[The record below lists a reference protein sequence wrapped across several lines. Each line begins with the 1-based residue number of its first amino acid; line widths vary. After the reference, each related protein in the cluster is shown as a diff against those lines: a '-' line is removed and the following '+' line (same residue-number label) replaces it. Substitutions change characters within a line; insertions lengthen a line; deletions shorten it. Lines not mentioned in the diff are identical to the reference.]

1 MALENE
7 EIQRMM
13 EEAAT
18 KVQGLGT
25 SAGSAAEQQKK
36 AALAQAEFTANLQK
50 SVRGLTQMGR
60 SLSQGGSSFQV
71 LGESIS
77 GLTGIISGVAK
88 NFGIFG
94 KAFAGMADGVGAAA
108 KLVTDQL
115 DQLSK
120 NYGALGE
127 AGATA
132 ADGITGMQR
141 QFEQMG
147 NLSLPAFAKAIN
159 ENAQGMAAFGGTVA
173 SGAEQFSKLAGDL
186 TTGQVGERFLKL
198 GMTFDQVGE
207 SAARYAANTARFGGL
222 QNITQKQLIASSQ
235 KYLEEMDLLSRMTG
249 ATRREQEQEQLKSLA
264 DVRFRARIMEMEA
277 NGQKEAAEEM
287 RKTAAGLKGPMADAF
302 RASVTGITLTDEAA
316 EANLLTGDTIRQ
328 AGINIQQGSN
338 SIAETAKIMRG
349 ANEGVKRFSTNMSLG
364 GDTFGGAAI
373 QAMDYAAIV
382 RKAEERATKD
392 NISFDE
398 AVRLEQEKLLNSTDK
413 NTDAMVKSQTA
424 AADAAKNMQ
433 ILNTT
438 IALYATPAIEKF
450 AQGLKKATDYIN
462 EKFGIPTSTGP
473 GRTGAQAEEG
483 RRVVGSQEAR
493 TKAESYLGRKIDDA
507 EFSAL
512 IKATHAEA
520 AGGKQASQ
528 QEQAMIMAS
537 ILNRA
542 RDKKASVVDVLGEK
556 NQFQSVTG
564 TAFKRGP
571 SQQFLEGP
579 GKDRLQSIEGA
590 TDYLDKISR
599 EQKNFTAASS
609 GAYGLGTNIGYRNRM
624 IASGGTQIGGSIFNT
639 SLDPSAVAP
648 TNQNR
653 TTQTGPADTYRNTLN
668 GADPSTSLQPNKEVS
683 TGNTKSEQQNTLL
696 SAMVQQL
703 TVLNE
708 RVDTLTR
715 VSNEQLS
722 VQTKTLR
729 QAT

>member
-13 EEAAT
+13 EEAAA

-25 SAGSAAEQQKK
+25 SAGSAAEQQRK
-36 AALAQAEFTANLQK
+36 AAAAQAEFTANLQK

-71 LGESIS
+71 LGDSIQ

-94 KAFAGMADGVGAAA
+94 KAFAGIADGVGAAA

-147 NLSLPAFAKAIN
+147 NLSLPAFARAIN
-159 ENAQGMAAFGGTVA
+159 ENAAGMAALGGTVA
-173 SGAEQFSKLAGDL
+173 EGAEQFSKLAGDL
-186 TTGQVGERFLKL
+186 TTGQVGARFLKL

-222 QNITQKQLIASSQ
+222 QNLTQQQLIASSQ
-235 KYLEEMDLLSRMTG
+235 KYIEEMDLLSRMTG
-249 ATRREQEQEQLKSLA
+249 TTRKEQEQEQLKNAA
-264 DVRFRARIMEMEA
+264 DVRFRARLMELEA
-277 NGQKEAAEEM
+277 SGQFAVAEEL

-302 RASVTGITLTDEAA
+302 RASITGITLTDEAA
-316 EANLLTGDTIRQ
+316 EANLLTGDAIRQ
-328 AGINIQQGSN
+328 AGVNIQQGSSAIN
-338 SIAETAKIMRG
+338 ETAKIMRG

-364 GDTFGGAAI
+364 GDSFGGAAI

-382 RKAEERATKD
+382 RKAEERAAKD
-392 NISFDE
+392 NITFDE

-413 NTDAMVKSQTA
+413 NTEAMVKSQTA

-433 ILNTT
+433 ILNTA

-450 AQGLKKATDYIN
+450 AEGLKKATDYIN
-462 EKFGIPTSTGP
+462 QKFGLPTSTGP
-473 GRTGAQAEEG
+473 GRTGAPVDEG

-542 RDKKASVVDVLGEK
+542 RDKNATINDILAEK

-599 EQKNFTAASS
+599 EQKNFTAASAA
-609 GAYGLGTNIGYRNRM
+609 AYGLGTNIGYRNRM
-624 IASGGTQIGGSIFNT
+624 IAAGGTQIGGSIFNT
-639 SLDPSAVAP
+639 SLDTSAVAP
-648 TNQNR
+648 TSQNR
-653 TTQTGPADTYRNTLN
+653 PTQTGPADTYRTTLS
-668 GADPSTSLQPNKEVS
+668 GTDPGTTLQSNKQVTAPDSKAEQQTSL
-683 TGNTKSEQQNTLL
+683 L
-696 SAMVQQL
+696 SSVVQQL
-703 TVLNE
+703 SMLNE
-708 RVDTLTR
+708 RMDNLNR

-722 VQTKTLR
+722 VQTKTMR
-729 QAT
+729 QAM